1 MTKLR
6 KTREMVIGEPFL
18 DLPFCNLDGV
28 VVV

>member
-6 KTREMVIGEPFL
+6 KTREVAISEPFL

-28 VVV
+28 VV